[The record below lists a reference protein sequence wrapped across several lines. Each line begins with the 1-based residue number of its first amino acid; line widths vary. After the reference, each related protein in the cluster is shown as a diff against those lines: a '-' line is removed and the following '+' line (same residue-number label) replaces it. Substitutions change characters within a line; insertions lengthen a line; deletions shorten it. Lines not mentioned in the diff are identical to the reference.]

1 MKFQMRQTNSNT
13 CNVHGAVI
21 QVCQAP
27 KGPVKKSD
35 FGLDCREGFLW
46 NVIGMFKGNVK
57 SEGMGP
63 AARCWRTAFAVSTRV
78 LRGRLRRRKT
88 NPGFVSLMS
97 DVTLM

>member
-27 KGPVKKSD
+27 KGPVKKSH

-46 NVIGMFKGNVK
+46 NVIGMLKVR
-57 SEGMGP
+57 
-63 AARCWRTAFAVSTRV
+63 AWV
-78 LRGRLRRRKT
+78 RLRDVGGRRL
-88 NPGFVSLMS
+88 PFRRGFYAADFDGAKRTRAS
-97 DVTLM
+97 

>member
-46 NVIGMFKGNVK
+46 NVIGMLKVRAWVRLRDVGD
-57 SEGMGP
+57 G
-63 AARCWRTAFAVSTRV
+63 VSTR
-78 LRGRLRRRKT
+78 G
-88 NPGFVSLMS
+88 GFYAADFDGAKRTRAS
-97 DVTLM
+97 